1 MIEIEQRPAHEA
13 NYSVGRAG
21 RAPDRIVVH
30 IAAGT
35 LEGTAAWFAN
45 PEAQVSAHYTVG
57 ADGRVYQHVSEA
69 DTAWH
74 AGDLEANRR
83 SIGIEHEGFHGPNEA
98 WWSPTE
104 AQLQASAELA
114 AAICRRWSIIPD
126 QFGIV
131 PHSAVNP
138 RKPLCPGPGFPLD
151 SYRAL
156 VASFLQPERAPTRYV
171 PVRLF
176 DPMTNE
182 QIGLGTFVAGTDKV
196 YVKSLGPL
204 MAAGRE
210 GSPRGG

>member
-30 IAAGT
+30 IAAGS
-35 LEGTAAWFAN
+35 LAGTAAWFAN

-57 ADGRVYQHVSEA
+57 ADGRVLQHVRET

-74 AGDLEANRR
+74 AGDFEVNKR
-83 SIGIEHEGFHGPNEA
+83 SIGIEHEGFHGPNGA

>member
-1 MIEIEQRPAHEA
+1 MKVEQRPAHEA

-21 RAPDRIVVH
+21 RAPERIVVH

-45 PEAQVSAHYTVG
+45 PAARVSAHFTVG

-98 WWSPTE
+98 WWSPTA
-104 AQLQASAELA
+104 AQLDASARLA
-114 AAICRRWSIIPD
+114 AELCRRHDIVPD
-126 QFGIV
+126 ERGIV

-138 RKPLCPGPGFPLD
+138 RKPVCPGPGFPLE

-156 VASFLQPERAPTRYV
+156 VAGYMQPERAANRNV

-176 DPMTNE
+176 DPVTNT
-182 QIGLGTFVAGTDKV
+182 QIGEGTAVLGTDKV
-196 YVKSLGPL
+196 YVKRLGPL
-204 MAAGRE
+204 TASGGN
-210 GSPRGG
+210 GSPRRG